1 MPELP
6 EVEVTRR
13 TLLKFI
19 ENKVIKNIKINN
31 PNLRFKIPANFKKN
45 VTGQKIIK
53 VLRRSKY
60 ILIYLKNDYVMI
72 AHLGMS
78 GKFLIKNNY
87 SKDFLKT
94 SYYSNEFSSKHNHL
108 EFFFSNNLK
117 VIYNDPRR
125 FGFFLLDKIS
135 KLDVNKFLSKLGPEP
150 LGKDL
155 KKDYLILKTKATQRT
170 IKTLLMDQRFISG
183 IGNIYANEILFL
195 AKIRPNKISSKLS
208 LVDIGRLHTSIGKVL
223 KRALKLGGSS
233 IKDFKS
239 SVGEKGRFQNEF
251 KVYDREDLKCLR
263 TGCSGLIARVVSQ
276 GRASFFVTNVKIK

>member
-19 ENKVIKNIKINN
+19 EKKVIKNIKINN
-31 PNLRFKIPANFKKN
+31 PNLRFKIPPNFKKN
-45 VTGQKIIK
+45 VTNQKVIK

-60 ILIYLKNDYVMI
+60 ILIYLENDYVMI
-72 AHLGMS
+72 THLGMS

-94 SYYSNEFSSKHNHL
+94 SYYSNEFSTKHNHL
-108 EFFFSNNLK
+108 EFLFSNDLK

-135 KLDVNKFLSKLGPEP
+135 KLHVNKFLSKLGPEP
-150 LGKDL
+150 LSKDL
-155 KKDYLILKTKATQRT
+155 KKDYLIFKTKATQRT

-195 AKIRPNKISSKLS
+195 AKIKPNKISAKLN
-208 LVDIGRLHTSIGKVL
+208 LIDVGRLHSSIGKVL

-263 TGCSGLIARVVSQ
+263 AGCSGLILRVVSQ
-276 GRASFFVTNVKIK
+276 GRASFFCNECQN

>member
-195 AKIRPNKISSKLS
+195 AKISPNKISSKLS
-208 LVDIGRLHTSIGKVL
+208 LVDIGRLHPSIGKVL

-276 GRASFFVTNVKIK
+276 GRASFFCNECQN

>member
-195 AKIRPNKISSKLS
+195 AKIRPNKISSNLS
-208 LVDIGRLHTSIGKVL
+208 LVDIERLHPSIGKVL

-276 GRASFFVTNVKIK
+276 GRASFFCNECQN

>member
-31 PNLRFKIPANFKKN
+31 PNLRFKIPENFKKN

-195 AKIRPNKISSKLS
+195 AKIKPNKISSKLS
-208 LVDIGRLHTSIGKVL
+208 LVDIGRLHPSIGKVL

-263 TGCSGLIARVVSQ
+263 ARCSGLIVRVVSQ
-276 GRASFFVTNVKIK
+276 GRASFFCNECQN

>member
-208 LVDIGRLHTSIGKVL
+208 LVDIGRLHPSIGKVL

-263 TGCSGLIARVVSQ
+263 AGCSGLIARVVSQ
-276 GRASFFVTNVKIK
+276 GRASFFCDECQN

>member
-78 GKFLIKNNY
+78 GKFIIKNNY

-108 EFFFSNNLK
+108 EFLFSNDLR

-135 KLDVNKFLSKLGPEP
+135 KLHVNKFLSKLGPEP
-150 LGKDL
+150 LSKDL

-183 IGNIYANEILFL
+183 VGNIYANEILFL
-195 AKIRPNKISSKLS
+195 AKIKPNKISAKLS
-208 LVDIGRLHTSIGKVL
+208 LIDVGRLHSSIGKVL

-263 TGCSGLIARVVSQ
+263 AGCSGLILRVVSQ
-276 GRASFFVTNVKIK
+276 GRASFFCNECQN

>member
-45 VTGQKIIK
+45 LTGQKIIK

-135 KLDVNKFLSKLGPEP
+135 KLHVNKFLSKLGPEP
-150 LGKDL
+150 LSKDL

-170 IKTLLMDQRFISG
+170 IKTLLMDQSFISG

-208 LVDIGRLHTSIGKVL
+208 LVDIGRLHPSIGKVL

-276 GRASFFVTNVKIK
+276 GRASFFCNECQN

>member
-31 PNLRFKIPANFKKN
+31 PNLRFKIPTNFKKN
-45 VTGQKIIK
+45 VIGQKIIK

-94 SYYSNEFSSKHNHL
+94 SYYFNEFSLKHNHI

-125 FGFFLLDKIS
+125 FGFFLLDKVS
-135 KLDVNKFLSKLGPEP
+135 KLDLNKFLNKLGPEP
-150 LGKDL
+150 LGNDL
-155 KKDYLILKTKATQRT
+155 KKDYLMSKTKATQRS
-170 IKTLLMDQRFISG
+170 IKTLLMDQHFISG
-183 IGNIYANEILFL
+183 IGNIYANEILFS
-195 AKIRPNKISSKLS
+195 AKIKPNKISSKLT
-208 LVDIGRLHTSIGKVL
+208 LVDIKRLHSSIGKVL

-239 SVGEKGRFQNEF
+239 SVGLKGRFQNEF
-251 KVYDREDLKCLR
+251 KVYDRRDLKCLR
-263 TGCSGLIARVVSQ
+263 SGCSGLIARVVSQ
-276 GRASFFVTNVKIK
+276 GRASFFCNECQN

>member
-208 LVDIGRLHTSIGKVL
+208 LVDIERLHPSISKVL

-239 SVGEKGRFQNEF
+239 SVGEKGRFQDEF

-276 GRASFFVTNVKIK
+276 GRASFFCNECQN

>member
-31 PNLRFKIPANFKKN
+31 PNLRFKIPENFKKN

-195 AKIRPNKISSKLS
+195 AKIKPNKISSKLS
-208 LVDIGRLHTSIGKVL
+208 LVDIGRLHPSIGKVL

-276 GRASFFVTNVKIK
+276 GRASFFCGECQN

>member
-94 SYYSNEFSSKHNHL
+94 SYYYNEFSSKHNHL

-208 LVDIGRLHTSIGKVL
+208 LVDIGRLHPSIGKVL

-276 GRASFFVTNVKIK
+276 GRASFFCNECQN

>member
-45 VTGQKIIK
+45 VNGQKIIK

-195 AKIRPNKISSKLS
+195 AKIMPNKISSKLS
-208 LVDIGRLHTSIGKVL
+208 LVDIGRLHPSIGKVL

-276 GRASFFVTNVKIK
+276 GRASFFCNECQN

>member
-19 ENKVIKNIKINN
+19 KNKVIKNIKINN
-31 PNLRFKIPANFKKN
+31 PNLRFKVPADFKKIII
-45 VTGQKIIK
+45 GQKIVN

-60 ILIYLKNDYVMI
+60 ILIYLENNYVI
-72 AHLGMS
+72 ISHLGMS

-87 SKDFLKT
+87 DKDFLKT

-108 EFFFSNNLK
+108 EFLFSNNFK

-125 FGFFLLDKIS
+125 FGFFVLDMVS
-135 KLDVNKFLSKLGPEP
+135 KLNINKFLRKLGPEP
-150 LGKDL
+150 LGRNL
-155 KKDYLILKTKATQRT
+155 KKDYLILKTKITQRT
-170 IKTLLMDQRFISG
+170 IKTLLMDQHFISG
-183 IGNIYANEILFL
+183 IGNIYANEILFM
-195 AKIRPNKISSKLS
+195 AKIKPNKISSRLN
-208 LVDIGRLHTSIGKVL
+208 LVEITRLHLSINKVL
-223 KRALKLGGSS
+223 IRALKLGGSS

-239 SVGEKGRFQNEF
+239 LVGQKGRFQNEF

-263 TGCSGLIARVVSQ
+263 ARCSGLIVRVVSQ
-276 GRASFFVTNVKIK
+276 GRASFFCNECQN

>member
-31 PNLRFKIPANFKKN
+31 PNLRFKIPTNFKKN
-45 VTGQKIIK
+45 VIGQKIIK

-94 SYYSNEFSSKHNHL
+94 SYYFNEFSLKHNHI

-125 FGFFLLDKIS
+125 FGFFLLDKVS
-135 KLDVNKFLSKLGPEP
+135 KLDLNKFLNKLGPEP
-150 LGKDL
+150 LGNEL
-155 KKDYLILKTKATQRT
+155 KKDYLMSKTKATQRS
-170 IKTLLMDQRFISG
+170 IKTLLMDQNFISG
-183 IGNIYANEILFL
+183 IGNIYANEILFS
-195 AKIRPNKISSKLS
+195 AKIKPNKISSKLT
-208 LVDIGRLHTSIGKVL
+208 LVDIERLHSSIGKVL

-239 SVGEKGRFQNEF
+239 SVGLKGRFQNEF
-251 KVYDREDLKCLR
+251 KVYDRRDLKCLR
-263 TGCSGLIARVVSQ
+263 SGCSGLIARVVSQ
-276 GRASFFVTNVKIK
+276 GRASFFCNECQN

>member
-78 GKFLIKNNY
+78 GKFIIKNNY

-170 IKTLLMDQRFISG
+170 IKTLLMDQSFISG

-208 LVDIGRLHTSIGKVL
+208 LVDIGRLHPSIGKVL

-276 GRASFFVTNVKIK
+276 GRASFFCDECQN

>member
-208 LVDIGRLHTSIGKVL
+208 LVDIERLHPSIGKVL

-276 GRASFFVTNVKIK
+276 GRASFFCNECQN

>member
-31 PNLRFKIPANFKKN
+31 PNLRFKIPENFKKN

-195 AKIRPNKISSKLS
+195 AKIKPNKISSKLS
-208 LVDIGRLHTSIGKVL
+208 LVDIGRLHPSIGKVL

-276 GRASFFVTNVKIK
+276 GRASFFCNECQN

>member
-45 VTGQKIIK
+45 VTGQKIVK

-170 IKTLLMDQRFISG
+170 IKTLLMDQSFISG

-208 LVDIGRLHTSIGKVL
+208 LVDIERLHPSISKVL

-276 GRASFFVTNVKIK
+276 GRASFFCDECQN

>member
-208 LVDIGRLHTSIGKVL
+208 LVDIGRLHPSIDKVL

-276 GRASFFVTNVKIK
+276 GRASFFCNECQN

>member
-31 PNLRFKIPANFKKN
+31 PNLRFKIPDNFKKN

-108 EFFFSNNLK
+108 EFLFFNNLK

-208 LVDIGRLHTSIGKVL
+208 LVDIGRLHPSIGKVL

-276 GRASFFVTNVKIK
+276 GRASFFCNECQN

>member
-45 VTGQKIIK
+45 VNGQKIIK

-208 LVDIGRLHTSIGKVL
+208 LVDIGRLHPSIGKVL

-276 GRASFFVTNVKIK
+276 GRASFFCDECQN

>member
-19 ENKVIKNIKINN
+19 EKKVIKNIKINN
-31 PNLRFKIPANFKKN
+31 PNLRFKIPPNFKKN
-45 VTGQKIIK
+45 VTNQKVIK

-94 SYYSNEFSSKHNHL
+94 SYYSNEFSTKHNHL
-108 EFFFSNNLK
+108 EFLFSNDLR

-135 KLDVNKFLSKLGPEP
+135 KLHVNKFLSKLGPEP
-150 LGKDL
+150 LSKDL
-155 KKDYLILKTKATQRT
+155 KKDYLILKTKVTQRT

-195 AKIRPNKISSKLS
+195 AKIKPNKISAKLS
-208 LVDIGRLHTSIGKVL
+208 LIDVGRLHSSIGKVL
-223 KRALKLGGSS
+223 KKALKFGGSS

-263 TGCSGLIARVVSQ
+263 AGCSGLILRVVSQ
-276 GRASFFVTNVKIK
+276 GRASFFCNECQN

>member
-170 IKTLLMDQRFISG
+170 IKTLLMDQSFISG

-195 AKIRPNKISSKLS
+195 AKISPNKISSKLS
-208 LVDIGRLHTSIGKVL
+208 LVDIGRLHPSIGKVL

-276 GRASFFVTNVKIK
+276 GRASFFCNECQN

>member
-45 VTGQKIIK
+45 VTGQKIVK

-170 IKTLLMDQRFISG
+170 IKTLLMDQSFISG

-208 LVDIGRLHTSIGKVL
+208 LVDIGRLHPSIGKVL

-276 GRASFFVTNVKIK
+276 GRASFFCNECQN

>member
-31 PNLRFKIPANFKKN
+31 PNLRFKIPTNFKKN
-45 VTGQKIIK
+45 VIGQKIIK

-94 SYYSNEFSSKHNHL
+94 SYYFNEFSLKHNHI

-125 FGFFLLDKIS
+125 FGFFLLDKVS
-135 KLDVNKFLSKLGPEP
+135 KLDLNKFLNKLGPEP
-150 LGKDL
+150 LGNDL
-155 KKDYLILKTKATQRT
+155 KKDYLMSKTKATQRS
-170 IKTLLMDQRFISG
+170 IKTLLMDQHFISG
-183 IGNIYANEILFL
+183 IGNIYANEILFS
-195 AKIRPNKISSKLS
+195 AKIKPNKISSKLT
-208 LVDIGRLHTSIGKVL
+208 LVDIDRLRSSIGKVL

-239 SVGEKGRFQNEF
+239 SVGLKGRFQNEF
-251 KVYDREDLKCLR
+251 KVYDRRDLKCLR
-263 TGCSGLIARVVSQ
+263 SGCSGLIARVVSQ
-276 GRASFFVTNVKIK
+276 GRASFFCNECQN

>member
-31 PNLRFKIPANFKKN
+31 PNLRFKIPTNFKKN

-195 AKIRPNKISSKLS
+195 AKIKPNKISSKLS
-208 LVDIGRLHTSIGKVL
+208 LVDIGRLHPSIGKVL

-276 GRASFFVTNVKIK
+276 GRASFFCNECQN

>member
-19 ENKVIKNIKINN
+19 ENKVIENIKINN
-31 PNLRFKIPANFKKN
+31 RNLRFKIPTNFKKI
-45 VTGQKIIK
+45 VIGQKIIK

-87 SKDFLKT
+87 SKNFLKT
-94 SYYSNEFSSKHNHL
+94 SYYFNEFSLKHNHI

-125 FGFFLLDKIS
+125 FGFFLLDKVS
-135 KLDVNKFLSKLGPEP
+135 KLDLNKFLNKLGPEP
-150 LGKDL
+150 LGNDL
-155 KKDYLILKTKATQRT
+155 KKDYLISKTKATQRS
-170 IKTLLMDQRFISG
+170 IKTLLMDQHFISG
-183 IGNIYANEILFL
+183 IGNIYANEILFS
-195 AKIRPNKISSKLS
+195 AKIKPNKIASKLT
-208 LVDIGRLHTSIGKVL
+208 LVDIDRLYSSIGKVL

-239 SVGEKGRFQNEF
+239 SVGLKGRFQNEF
-251 KVYDREDLKCLR
+251 KVYDRRDLKCLR
-263 TGCSGLIARVVSQ
+263 SGCSGLIARVVSQ
-276 GRASFFVTNVKIK
+276 GRASFFCNQCQN

>member
-45 VTGQKIIK
+45 VNGQKIIK

-195 AKIRPNKISSKLS
+195 AKIMPNKISSKLS
-208 LVDIGRLHTSIGKVL
+208 LVDIGRLHPSISKVL

-276 GRASFFVTNVKIK
+276 GRASFFCNECQN

>member
-208 LVDIGRLHTSIGKVL
+208 LVDIGRLHPSIGKVL

-263 TGCSGLIARVVSQ
+263 AGCSGLIARVVSQ
-276 GRASFFVTNVKIK
+276 GRASFFCNECQN

>member
-60 ILIYLKNDYVMI
+60 ILIYLQNGYVMI

-78 GKFLIKNNY
+78 GKLIIKNNY

-170 IKTLLMDQRFISG
+170 IKALLMDQRFISG

-195 AKIRPNKISSKLS
+195 AKIKPNKISSKLS
-208 LVDIGRLHTSIGKVL
+208 LVDIGRLHSSIRKVL

-239 SVGEKGRFQNEF
+239 SVGQKGRFQNEF
-251 KVYDREDLKCLR
+251 KVYGREDLKCLR
-263 TGCSGLIARVVSQ
+263 TGCSGLIVRLVSQ
-276 GRASFFVTNVKIK
+276 GRASFFCDECQN

>member
-31 PNLRFKIPANFKKN
+31 PNLRFKIPTNFKKN
-45 VTGQKIIK
+45 VIGQKIIK

-94 SYYSNEFSSKHNHL
+94 SYYFNEFALKHNHI

-125 FGFFLLDKIS
+125 FGFFLLDKVS
-135 KLDVNKFLSKLGPEP
+135 KLDLNKFLNKLGPEP
-150 LGKDL
+150 LGNDL
-155 KKDYLILKTKATQRT
+155 KKDYLMSKTKATQRS
-170 IKTLLMDQRFISG
+170 IKTLLMDQHFISG
-183 IGNIYANEILFL
+183 IGNIYANEILFS
-195 AKIRPNKISSKLS
+195 AKIKPNKISSKLT
-208 LVDIGRLHTSIGKVL
+208 LVDIERLHSSIGKVL

-239 SVGEKGRFQNEF
+239 SVGLKGRFQNEF
-251 KVYDREDLKCLR
+251 KVYDRRDLKCLR
-263 TGCSGLIARVVSQ
+263 SGCSGLIARVVSQ
-276 GRASFFVTNVKIK
+276 GRASFFCNECQN

>member
-31 PNLRFKIPANFKKN
+31 PNLRFKISANFKKN

-195 AKIRPNKISSKLS
+195 AKIKPNKISSKLS
-208 LVDIGRLHTSIGKVL
+208 LVDIGRLHPSIGKVL

-276 GRASFFVTNVKIK
+276 GRASFFCNECQN

>member
-45 VTGQKIIK
+45 VTGQKIVK

-94 SYYSNEFSSKHNHL
+94 SYYYNEFSSKHNHL

-170 IKTLLMDQRFISG
+170 IKTLLMDQSFISG

-208 LVDIGRLHTSIGKVL
+208 LVDIGRLHPSIGKVL

-263 TGCSGLIARVVSQ
+263 AGCSGLIARVVSQ
-276 GRASFFVTNVKIK
+276 GRASFFCDECQN

>member
-94 SYYSNEFSSKHNHL
+94 SYYFNEFSSKHNHL

-195 AKIRPNKISSKLS
+195 AKIKPNKISSKLS
-208 LVDIGRLHTSIGKVL
+208 LVDIGRLHPSIGKVL

-276 GRASFFVTNVKIK
+276 GRASFFCNECQN

>member
-45 VTGQKIIK
+45 LTGQKIIK

-208 LVDIGRLHTSIGKVL
+208 LVDIDRLHPSISKVL

-239 SVGEKGRFQNEF
+239 SVGQKGRFQNEF

-263 TGCSGLIARVVSQ
+263 TGCSGLIVRVVSQ
-276 GRASFFVTNVKIK
+276 GRASFFCNECQN

>member
-208 LVDIGRLHTSIGKVL
+208 LVDIGRLHPSIGKVL

-239 SVGEKGRFQNEF
+239 SVGQKGRFQNEF

-263 TGCSGLIARVVSQ
+263 AGCSGLILRVVSQ
-276 GRASFFVTNVKIK
+276 GRASFFCNECQN

>member
-19 ENKVIKNIKINN
+19 EKKVIKNIKINN
-31 PNLRFKIPANFKKN
+31 PNLRFKIPPNFKKN
-45 VTGQKIIK
+45 VTNQKVIK

-94 SYYSNEFSSKHNHL
+94 SYYSNEFSTKHNHL
-108 EFFFSNNLK
+108 EFLFSNDLK

-135 KLDVNKFLSKLGPEP
+135 KLHVNKFLSKLGPEP
-150 LGKDL
+150 LSKDL
-155 KKDYLILKTKATQRT
+155 KKDYLIFKTKATQRT

-195 AKIRPNKISSKLS
+195 AKIKPNKISAKLN
-208 LVDIGRLHTSIGKVL
+208 LIDVGRLHSSIGKVL

-263 TGCSGLIARVVSQ
+263 AGCSGLILRVVSQ
-276 GRASFFVTNVKIK
+276 GRASFFCNECQN

>member
-31 PNLRFKIPANFKKN
+31 PNLRFKIPTNFKKN

-60 ILIYLKNDYVMI
+60 ILIYLQNGYVMI

-78 GKFLIKNNY
+78 GKFIIKNNY

-94 SYYSNEFSSKHNHL
+94 SYYSNESSSKHNHL

-195 AKIRPNKISSKLS
+195 AKIKPNKISSKLS
-208 LVDIGRLHTSIGKVL
+208 LVDIERLHPSIGKVL

-239 SVGEKGRFQNEF
+239 SVGQKGRFQNEF

-276 GRASFFVTNVKIK
+276 GRASFFCDECQN

>member
-31 PNLRFKIPANFKKN
+31 PNLRFKIPDNFKKN

-87 SKDFLKT
+87 SKNFLKT

-208 LVDIGRLHTSIGKVL
+208 LVDIGRLHPSIGKVL

-276 GRASFFVTNVKIK
+276 GRASFFCNECQN